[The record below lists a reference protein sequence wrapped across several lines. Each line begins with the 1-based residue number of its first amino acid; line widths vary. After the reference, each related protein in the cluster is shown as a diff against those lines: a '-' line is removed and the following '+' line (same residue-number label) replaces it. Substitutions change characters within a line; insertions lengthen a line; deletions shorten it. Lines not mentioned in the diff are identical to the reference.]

1 MRLKI
6 VCLLACLAVFTLA
19 CGEKKTPQ
27 APALPPPAVT
37 VIETKAQDI
46 PIYSEFVG
54 ETHGLKDIA
63 IRARVEGFLEGI
75 HFMEGSPVKKGDLLY
90 TLESQSYEEKVAA
103 QRSAVAEQKTF
114 LAKAKGD
121 LDRIQPLAEI
131 NAVSQSDL
139 DEAVAAYE
147 ARISSVEAAQANL
160 RAAQIQLGYTRI
172 HSPIDGIIG
181 KTQAKVGDFVGRD
194 PNPVI
199 LNTVSQVKTILV
211 TFFITE
217 NQYLEVARYLSE
229 AGKKSLGE
237 EKLSLELILID
248 GSVYK
253 HPGKIDFVNREVDT
267 TAGAMLVQASF
278 PNPERLLR
286 PGQFTKVR
294 IKGRVV
300 KDGILIPQRCVM
312 EVQGL
317 FNVYVVD
324 GADTAHNREVSV
336 GPKIGSEWLIP
347 DGLKPGERVIY
358 EGLQK
363 VKDGA
368 KVKPTVAAPTN
379 STGST
384 DQGKK

>member
-6 VCLLACLAVFTLA
+6 VCLLACLSVYVLA
-19 CGEKKTPQ
+19 CGEKKTAQ
-27 APALPPPAVT
+27 APAPPPPAVT
-37 VIETKAQDI
+37 VVETKAQDI

-75 HFMEGSPVKKGDLLY
+75 HFQEGGPVKKGELLY
-90 TLESQSYEEKVAA
+90 TLESQPFEEKVAA
-103 QRSAVAEQKTF
+103 QRSAVAEQQTF

-121 LDRIQPLAEI
+121 LDRIRPLAEI

-147 ARISSVEAAQANL
+147 ARLSSVEAAKANL
-160 RAAQIQLGYTRI
+160 RAAEIQLGYTRI
-172 HSPIDGIIG
+172 RSPIDGIIG
-181 KTQAKVGDFVGRD
+181 QTQAKVGDFVGRD

-199 LNTVSQVKTILV
+199 LNTVSQVDTILV

-217 NQYLEVARYLSE
+217 NQYLELARYLSQ
-229 AGKKSLGE
+229 AKAQTVRE
-237 EKLSLELILID
+237 ENLQIQLILSD
-248 GSVYK
+248 ESVYN
-253 HPGKIDFVNREVDT
+253 HPGKLDFVNREVDT
-267 TAGAMLVQASF
+267 ATGAMLVQASF

-294 IKGRVV
+294 IKSRVV

-324 GADTAHNREVSV
+324 GDDTAHTREISV
-336 GPKIGSEWLIP
+336 GPKIGSDWLISE
-347 DGLKPGERVIY
+347 GLKPGERVIY

-368 KVKPTVAAPTN
+368 KVKPTVVAPTN
-379 STGST
+379 STGSA